1 MHAGLFLMEITYMS
15 KHILIVDDSA
25 SIRQMVE
32 ATLKSASY
40 TVTVAKDGQEA
51 LDLCKSNSYDFVLTD
66 QNMPRMDGLTLIKS
80 LRTLATYRSK
90 PIVVLTTE
98 AGDEM
103 KAKGRAAGATG
114 WMVKPFDPAKLLQ
127 VAAKVLG

>member
-1 MHAGLFLMEITYMS
+1 VS
-15 KHILIVDDSA
+15 KNILIVDDSP

-32 ATLKSASY
+32 ITLKSAGY
-40 TVTVAKDGQEA
+40 TITTAVDGQNA
-51 LDLCKSNSYDFVLTD
+51 LQICKSKTFDFVLTD
-66 QNMPRMDGLTLIKS
+66 VNMPNMDGITLVKS
-80 LRTLATYRSK
+80 LRGLAAFKTT

-98 AGDEM
+98 AGNDM
-103 KAKGRAAGATG
+103 KVKGKEAGATG

>member
-1 MHAGLFLMEITYMS
+1 MS

-40 TVTVAKDGQEA
+40 TVSVAKDGQEA

-66 QNMPRMDGLTLIKS
+66 QNMPRMDGLTLVKS
-80 LRTLATYRSK
+80 LRTIANYRTK